1 MKAAFC
7 VIGLLAALHL
17 PLLAYCFEDFSGAGV
32 ETEDHHIGSMKEVV
46 PTPTNAHSSW
56 LPRWRRMPSA
66 EEIAETYHRMKEA
79 LRDAISAFRGRV
91 STIFH

>member
-56 LPRWRRMPSA
+56 LPPLAPNAQCRRNSRNLP
-66 EEIAETYHRMKEA
+66 
-79 LRDAISAFRGRV
+79 
-91 STIFH
+91 